1 MYTEHQPVKYI
12 LPSKYSPALTEHVIT
27 RESVLF
33 PDDIHKVR
41 FIHCKKAYEL
51 AEMSK
56 QYAWYTVFASKLFV
70 TLAKSITLNDREVID
85 QLPSTLVDDVREWIR
100 FFQQTVLPE
109 ELTQHRVAGPSIEFC
124 IINKEIYYDSVYKM
138 FIPFTNMYKLTK
150 YEDCIGSMLKEI
162 TEAVYGKPIYVSI
175 IMPLV
180 KNDVPTEEDNIA
192 QDVLFQNLL
201 N

>member
-1 MYTEHQPVKYI
+1 MYSKPQPVKYI
-12 LPSKYSPALTEHVIT
+12 LPSKYSPTLTKHNIT

-51 AEMSK
+51 AEMAK

-70 TLAKSITLNDREVID
+70 NLAKSITLNDREVID

-109 ELTQHRVAGPSIEFC
+109 EFIQHRVTCPSIEFR
-124 IINKEIYYDSVYKM
+124 IINKEIYYDNVYKM
-138 FIPFTNMYKLTK
+138 FVPFTNMYKLTK
-150 YEDCIGSMLKEI
+150 YEDCIGTMLKEI

-175 IMPLV
+175 IMPLA
-180 KNDVPTEEDNIA
+180 KNDIPTEEDNIA
-192 QDVLFQNLL
+192 RDVLFQNL
-201 N
+201 